1 MVSIRNKNTLQGP
14 KLDDYVCDLPEL
26 DEYLK
31 IKLKIPKNI
40 NDRITWQQFE
50 DDIINSHINEYIV
63 QEDGELK
70 TQFPDGLDSIRD
82 QIANTCDFFV
92 GKIFSREWNEIAFKI
107 WNTHKENYTSVLS
120 FMDRSDLVNRS
131 DNGSTLPTKYH
142 YLSTKS
148 QTLISLKDLLSKR
161 KPIHI
166 KKRWLNVLDPYLKKG
181 KWSEEEDA
189 LLIEKYKQFGPHWSK
204 IALEI
209 PRRTVDQ
216 CSKRFL
222 EALDPD
228 RSMKN
233 HVDWSIKED
242 LLLITKLKLMGSKW
256 RAIALK
262 LDTNRSALNCRN
274 RWRKIING
282 YIKGKCNGQVAAL
295 IDDLSKDGQFED
307 IVKLREEIE
316 MKKVEKVERKINKA
330 KKRNKHTNKKV
341 KTSEGDDEDISD
353 DYGYED
359 EDEEGEDER
368 HEEEMSDVEPPYVLD
383 HKNSD
388 PSKNETTLY
397 AAARNSLEPENSLTS
412 NSILISEN
420 NNRPAPSLVSNFLEQ
435 QFDQQQFS
443 GSHSMQPLSPG
454 NYHMS
459 MSPPPNLPLGI
470 LQTPKP
476 HDIIS
481 SLRTTQLPTVN
492 MNPITNVS
500 NNTINNNI
508 SNNPNKF
515 YKNSPVQ
522 ALSSETALNKSMRPS
537 SVPLKSNNT
546 EWKFQL
552 KQKNLTLS
560 SGNIT
565 SERLVSLLIEQAKL
579 NNLKISIHQHIH
591 NHYMPILDNSEQGS
605 SRTSTPGSDK
615 NNHLNGSK
623 GQASVMSNN
632 SSLTSNNNIAGSFG
646 TKVIK
651 DLNEIGAYRV
661 KHFKQLNVKK
671 VPKLA
676 SSSSSST
683 KRRNG
688 SVTGSSPGSIS
699 RKKVK
704 FNNHSNNANSNNNTN
719 NNSLNNSARSS
730 VVGSNEYENDDES
743 FDFWDSLMQSNP
755 LSHMKGSSKADNTK
769 NSTTV
774 KEKKFEKHGKKAAHS
789 NSNELEY
796 YMLGFNPS

>member
-26 DEYLK
+26 EEYLK

-50 DDIINSHINEYIV
+50 DDIINSHINDYIV
-63 QEDGELK
+63 REDSELK
-70 TQFPDGLDSIRD
+70 SQFPDGLDSIRN

-92 GKIFSREWNEIAFKI
+92 GKLFSREWNEIAFKI
-107 WNTHKENYTSVLS
+107 WNTHKENYTTVLTV
-120 FMDRSDLVNRS
+120 MDRSELTNIN
-131 DNGSTLPTKYH
+131 DNGSSLPNKFH

-189 LLIEKYKQFGPHWSK
+189 LLIEKYKQYGPHWSK

-233 HVDWSIKED
+233 HVDWSTKED
-242 LLLITKLKLMGSKW
+242 LLLITTLKEMGSKW

-282 YIKGKCNGQVAAL
+282 YIKGKCNVQVAAL
-295 IDDLSKDGQFED
+295 IDDLSKDGDFDD
-307 IVKLREEIE
+307 IVKLRQEIE

-330 KKRNKHTNKKV
+330 KKRNKQVNRKP

-353 DYGYED
+353 DYGY

-368 HEEEMSDVEPPYVLD
+368 HEEEMSDVEPPYIID
-383 HKNSD
+383 QKNSD
-388 PSKNETTLY
+388 PSKNDATHYTS
-397 AAARNSLEPENSLTS
+397 ARNSIEPENSLAS
-412 NSILISEN
+412 NSILIGEN
-420 NNRPAPSLVSNFLEQ
+420 SHRPAPSLVSNFLEQ

-443 GSHSMQPLSPG
+443 TSHSMQPLSPG
-454 NYHMS
+454 NYHIS

-481 SLRTTQLPTVN
+481 SLRTTQLPTGH
-492 MNPITNVS
+492 MNPL
-500 NNTINNNI
+500 NNTNNDTISNNI
-508 SNNPNKF
+508 SNNTNKF

-522 ALSSETALNKSMRPS
+522 TGSTETALNKSLRPS
-537 SVPLKSNNT
+537 SVPLQSNST

-565 SERLVSLLIEQAKL
+565 SEKLVSLLIEQAKL

-615 NNHLNGSK
+615 NNHHNGSK
-623 GQASVMSNN
+623 GHASVMSNN
-632 SSLTSNNNIAGSFG
+632 SSLTSNNNLAGSFG

-676 SSSSSST
+676 SSSSST

-704 FNNHSNNANSNNNTN
+704 FNTHSNNANSNNNTN
-719 NNSLNNSARSS
+719 NNSLDNSARSS

-755 LSHMKGSSKADNTK
+755 LSHVKGSSKGDNVK
-769 NSTTV
+769 ASVAV
-774 KEKKFEKHGKKAAHS
+774 KEKGLEKHTKKAAH